1 MYKATRAIT
10 YWYNL
15 VERRRGRLQR
25 EYIETS
31 VLAIIKTRSTYIA
44 WTGRRRVSERVLTR
58 RWITDVTMIVSGGVH
73 DGENDP

>member
-1 MYKATRAIT
+1 MSE
-10 YWYNL
+10 L
-15 VERRRGRLQR
+15 GRVQVGNSV
-25 EYIETS
+25 TS